1 MKKILGLS
9 LLACLSACSDG
20 SSGSSD
26 SPVAAAPVSTPLV
39 TAPVVDGPAVE
50 VGSKDVSLNF
60 AAKVQGQT
68 LACFDKSAA
77 MKAQGQIFTDLRMF
91 ISNVAL
97 VNDQGQ
103 DVKLAL
109 TVDEGSTNLQFV
121 DAAGNSIALLNYLDA
136 SCAASDATKILKD
149 AITGLLPYGHYTA
162 LKFQVG
168 LPYPAMDSNLTKLP
182 TTLAPTDMAWM
193 WEHFPADFQLETT
206 DGVSKKIVNALTS
219 AKKTVVTLPLDYTH
233 AASSAAPQ
241 VELEL
246 SKLFVSTADVFVSG
260 VEATCN
266 NNNTALT
273 EASPNCAQVYKA
285 FGLPVQNPSLA
296 YEQSVFSIAPGA
308 TSL

>member
-26 SPVAAAPVSTPLV
+26 SPVAAEPVAAPLV
-39 TAPVVDGPAVE
+39 TAPVTAPAVE
-50 VGSKDVSLNF
+50 VGSKEVSINF
-60 AAKVQGQT
+60 AAKVQGEA

-103 DVKLAL
+103 DVKLTL
-109 TVDEGSTNLQFV
+109 TVDEGNQNLQFV
-121 DAAGNSIALLNYLDA
+121 DANGNSIALLNYLDA
-136 SCAASDATKILKD
+136 SCAASDATKVLKN

-162 LKFQVG
+162 LKFQLG
-168 LPYPAMDSNLTKLP
+168 LPYPAMDSSLTKMP
-182 TTLAPTDMAWM
+182 AALAPTDMAWM
-193 WEHFPADFQLETT
+193 WEHFPADFQLETS
-206 DGVSKKIVNALTS
+206 DGVNSKVVNALTS
-219 AKKTVVTLPLDYTH
+219 SQKTVITLPLDFTH
-233 AASSAAPQ
+233 AAASIAPQ

-260 VEATCN
+260 IETTCRN
-266 NNNTALT
+266 NNLALT
-273 EASPNCAQVYKA
+273 EASANCAQVYKA
-285 FGLPVQNPSLA
+285 FGLPIQNPSFA
-296 YEQSVFSIAPGA
+296 YEQSVFSIALGA